1 MAIGRVAGPMLLQD
15 LDRQG
20 VDLSF
25 TTNSTELVNL
35 DFTNFRMALRGTSG
49 GPFVFNVNGN
59 AAVGNVVLEDG
70 ALVTTQG
77 IDQNLT
83 LQANGIANVT
93 VINAN
98 VISGRVDGTV
108 IGGLD
113 PRPATFTYLNANVL
127 GTFATANVS
136 NLSADRVPFTA
147 ANNNVLID
155 SAGLKFFNA
164 NSALV
169 VANLTVVGSQTFD
182 TLAPANLVIQ
192 NSNPTSITY
201 IAANNWVVTTTNLT
215 FFNSNSLLRTG
226 NIQLDNVNTNQVLFA
241 DAAENRKIKGTNNLT
256 YDGENLRAN
265 GITRLGDVEA
275 LNNRIRTANTNQDL
289 ILDPN
294 GSGVITVNNHRVTD
308 VGTPTLASDAATKS
322 YVDALI
328 SVTAASTR
336 SIFDG
341 PVGRSRVIVNDNSD
355 AGGTFVGNVIFS
367 VRGVEQGRIEDGLV
381 TWQDITIADNTIS
394 TVAGELKLNAYNN
407 DRVVVDTNSAL
418 RLPVGVEAERPTPG
432 LEQTGDLRFNTDL
445 GSIEW
450 YDGANWNNPT
460 TNAIASETIVPD
472 GTSASF
478 TLAQENTTTSVLVNF
493 NGVIQRP
500 STTYTVAGNIITFS
514 TVPLTTDIIEI
525 RSLAAGIS
533 VATNPIVVDT
543 AYANVGVSTFT
554 VDSWD
559 IHLYR
564 AAKYTY
570 TAKTVTGN
578 NYEIG
583 ELYVV
588 HDDLTGFHT
597 STFVSKSGSS
607 MITWS
612 TEVSFTAIM
621 NIKAQGT
628 NADTQ
633 IKYHAMYITDPV
645 I

>member
-1 MAIGRVAGPMLLQD
+1 MAIGRVAGPMLLQE

-20 VDLSF
+20 IDLTF
-25 TTNSTELVNL
+25 TTNSNQLVNL

-70 ALVTTQG
+70 GIVTTQG
-77 IDQNLT
+77 LNQNLT

-108 IGGLD
+108 IGGLN
-113 PRPATFTYLNANVL
+113 PHPATFTYLNANVL
-127 GTFATANVS
+127 GTFATANIS
-136 NLSADRVPFTA
+136 NLSADRVPFIA
-147 ANNNVLID
+147 ANNNILID
-155 SAGLKFFNA
+155 SPGLKFFNA
-164 NSALV
+164 NSAMVL
-169 VANLTVVGSQTFD
+169 ANLTVTGSQTFD
-182 TLAPANLVIQ
+182 TLSPANLVIQ

-226 NIQLDNVNTNQVLFA
+226 NIQLDNLNTNQVLFA
-241 DAAENRKIKGTNNLT
+241 DAAENRKIKGTNFLT
-256 YDGENLRAN
+256 YDGQNLRAN
-265 GITRLGDVEA
+265 GITRLGNVET
-275 LNNRIRTANTNQDL
+275 LNNRIRTANTNEDL

-294 GSGVITVNNHRVTD
+294 GTGVITVNNHRVTD
-308 VGTPTLASDAATKS
+308 VGVPTLASDAATKS

-328 SVTAASTR
+328 SVSAASTR

-341 PVGRSRVIVNDNSD
+341 PLGRSKVIVNDNSD
-355 AGGTFVGNVIFS
+355 AGGIFAGNVIFS
-367 VRGVEQGRIEDGLV
+367 IRSIEQGRIEDGLV

-407 DRVVVDTNSAL
+407 DRVVVDTNSVL

-432 LEQTGDLRFNTDL
+432 LEQTGDIRFNTDL

-450 YDGANWNNPT
+450 YNGINWINPQ
-460 TNAIASETIVPD
+460 TNVITSETIIPD

-478 TLAQENTTTSVLVNF
+478 NLSQESTTTSVLVNF

-500 STTYTVAGNIITFS
+500 STTYSVAGNIITFS

-543 AYANVGVSTFT
+543 TYANIGVSTFT

-570 TAKTVTGN
+570 TAKTVTGD

-588 HDDLTGFHT
+588 HDDLAGYHT
-597 STFVSKSGSS
+597 STFTSKSGSS
-607 MITWS
+607 MLTWT

>member
-20 VDLSF
+20 VDLTF

-49 GPFVFNVNGN
+49 GPYVFNVNGN
-59 AAVGNVVLEDG
+59 AAVGNVVLDAG

-77 IDQNLT
+77 LNQNLT

-98 VISGRVDGTV
+98 VISGRVDGTL

-136 NLSADRVPFTA
+136 NLSANRVPFTA
-147 ANNNVLID
+147 ANNNILID
-155 SAGLKFFNA
+155 NPGLKFFNA
-164 NSALV
+164 NSALI
-169 VANLTVVGSQTFD
+169 VANLTVVGTQTFD
-182 TLAPANLVIQ
+182 TLSPANLAIL

-226 NIQLDNVNTNQVLFA
+226 NIQLDNLNTNQVLFA
-241 DAAENRKIKGTNNLT
+241 DAAENHKIKGTTYLT

-265 GITRLGDVEA
+265 GITRLGDVET

-294 GSGVITVNNHRVTD
+294 GTGVITVNNHRVTD

-355 AGGTFVGNVIFS
+355 AGGTFIGNVIFS

-381 TWQDITIADNTIS
+381 TWQDVTIADNTIS
-394 TVAGELKLNAYNN
+394 TVAGELRLNPFNN
-407 DRVVVDTNSAL
+407 DRVVVDTNSVL
-418 RLPVGVEAERPTPG
+418 RLPVGLEAERPTPG

-450 YDGANWNNPT
+450 YDGAGWNNPT
-460 TNAIASETIVPD
+460 TNAITSETIVPD
-472 GTSASF
+472 GTSQSF
-478 TLAQENTTTSVLVNF
+478 TLAQENTTQI
-493 NGVIQRP
+493 G
-500 STTYTVAGNIITFS
+500 
-514 TVPLTTDIIEI
+514 
-525 RSLAAGIS
+525 
-533 VATNPIVVDT
+533 
-543 AYANVGVSTFT
+543 
-554 VDSWD
+554 
-559 IHLYR
+559 R
-564 AAKYTY
+564 AH
-570 TAKTVTGN
+570 V
-578 NYEIG
+578 
-583 ELYVV
+583 
-588 HDDLTGFHT
+588 
-597 STFVSKSGSS
+597 
-607 MITWS
+607 
-612 TEVSFTAIM
+612 
-621 NIKAQGT
+621 
-628 NADTQ
+628 
-633 IKYHAMYITDPV
+633 
-645 I
+645 

>member
-108 IGGLD
+108 IGGLN
-113 PRPATFTYLNANVL
+113 PSIGTFTYLNANVL
-127 GTFATANVS
+127 GTFATANIS
-136 NLSADRVPFTA
+136 NLSADRIPFTA
-147 ANNNVLID
+147 SNNNVLMD

-164 NSALV
+164 NNALI
-169 VANLTVVGSQTFD
+169 VANLTVIGTQTFD
-182 TLAPANLVIQ
+182 TITPANLAIL
-192 NSNPTSITY
+192 NSNPTSIAY

-265 GITRLGDVEA
+265 GITRMGDVEA

-394 TVAGELKLNAYNN
+394 TVAGELRLAGYNN
-407 DRVVVDTNSAL
+407 DRVVIDTNNAL
-418 RLPVGVEAERPTPG
+418 RLPVGTEAQRPTPG
-432 LEQTGDLRFNTDL
+432 LEQVGDLRFSTDL

-543 AYANVGVSTFT
+543 TYANVGVSTFT

-570 TAKTVTGN
+570 TAKTVTGD

-583 ELYVV
+583 ELHVV

>member
-1 MAIGRVAGPMLLQD
+1 MAIGRVAGPMLLQE

-20 VDLSF
+20 IDLTF
-25 TTNSTELVNL
+25 TTNSNELVNL

-49 GPFVFNVNGN
+49 GPYVFNVNGN
-59 AAVGNVVLEDG
+59 AAIGNVVLDAG

-77 IDQNLT
+77 LNQNLT

-108 IGGLD
+108 IGGLN
-113 PRPATFTYLNANVL
+113 PSIGTFTYLNANVL
-127 GTFATANVS
+127 GTFATANIS
-136 NLSADRVPFTA
+136 NLSADRIPFTA
-147 ANNNVLID
+147 SNNNVLMD

-164 NSALV
+164 NSALI
-169 VANLTVVGSQTFD
+169 VANLTVIGTQTFD
-182 TLAPANLVIQ
+182 TITPANLAIL
-192 NSNPTSITY
+192 NSNPTSIAY

-226 NIQLDNVNTNQVLFA
+226 NIRLDNVNTNQVLFA
-241 DAAENRKIKGTNNLT
+241 DSAENRKIKGTNNLT

-460 TNAIASETIVPD
+460 TNVIASETIVPD

-570 TAKTVTGN
+570 TAKTVTGD

-588 HDDLTGFHT
+588 HDDLAGYHT
-597 STFVSKSGSS
+597 STFTSKSGLS
-607 MITWS
+607 MLTWT

-633 IKYHAMYITDPV
+633 IKYHAMYITDPA